1 MKDQGCRKENA
12 LQEKQKK
19 QFSLSLL
26 VRIFL
31 GLIVVISI
39 GICAR
44 SIMQYNELNREAEQ
58 LEAALE
64 GLREI
69 RAELIED
76 LGSADEL
83 KRILADYQ
91 AYNELIDSGTATS
104 DALAEYQEQLNYIRE
119 LLNSS
124 KNKDYIVKIAKDELN
139 LYFADE
145 EIIYNDIN

>member
-1 MKDQGCRKENA
+1 VQK
-12 LQEKQKK
+12 QEGKK

-26 VRIFL
+26 MRIFL
-31 GLIVVISI
+31 GLLVVISI

-44 SIMQYNELNREAEQ
+44 SIMQYNELNKEAEQ
-58 LEAALE
+58 LETALE
-64 GLREI
+64 ELHEI
-69 RAELIED
+69 RAELIEN

-91 AYNELIDSGTATS
+91 IYKDLIDADTATLE
-104 DALAEYQEQLNYIRE
+104 DLREYQAQLDYIRE
-119 LLNSS
+119 LLNTS
-124 KNKDYIVKIAKDELN
+124 KNKDYIVKIAKDKLN

>member
-1 MKDQGCRKENA
+1 ME
-12 LQEKQKK
+12 EKAKK

-26 VRIFL
+26 MRVFL
-31 GLIVVISI
+31 GLLVIISI

-58 LEAALE
+58 LEGALTALKE
-64 GLREI
+64 LRE
-69 RAELIED
+69 ELIQD

-91 AYNELIDSGTATS
+91 AYNELIDAGTATS
-104 DALAEYQEQLNYIRE
+104 EALEEYQMQLDYIRE

-124 KNKDYIVKIAKDELN
+124 KNKDYIVKIARDELN

-145 EIIYNDIN
+145 EIIYNDIK

>member
-1 MKDQGCRKENA
+1 MQNTE
-12 LQEKQKK
+12 KK

-26 VRIFL
+26 IRIFL
-31 GLIVVISI
+31 GLLIVISV

-58 LEAALE
+58 LEAALADLNE
-64 GLREI
+64 V

-91 AYNELIDSGTATS
+91 AYNELIDAGTATS
-104 DALAEYQEQLNYIRE
+104 EALEEYQAQLDYIRE
-119 LLNSS
+119 LLNAS
-124 KNKDYIVKIAKDELN
+124 KNKEYIVKIAKDELG

>member
-1 MKDQGCRKENA
+1 M
-12 LQEKQKK
+12 QEKTKS

-44 SIMQYNELNREAEQ
+44 SIMQYNELTREAEQ
-58 LEAALE
+58 LEEALIE
-64 GLREI
+64 LEDI

-76 LGSADEL
+76 
-83 KRILADYQ
+83 I
-91 AYNELIDSGTATS
+91 NSGTATS
-104 DALAEYQEQLNYIRE
+104 DVLAEYQMQLDYIRE

>member
-1 MKDQGCRKENA
+1 MQSKT
-12 LQEKQKK
+12 KK

-26 VRIFL
+26 MRIFL
-31 GLIVVISI
+31 GLLVILSI

-44 SIMQYNELNREAEQ
+44 SIMRYNELNREAER
-58 LEAALE
+58 LEAALKE
-64 GLREI
+64 LGEL

-83 KRILADYQ
+83 NRILSDYQ
-91 AYNELIDSGTATS
+91 AYNELIDAGTATS
-104 DALAEYQEQLNYIRE
+104 EALEEYQARLAQIRE

-124 KNKDYIVKIAKDELN
+124 KHKDYIVKIAKDELN

>member
-1 MKDQGCRKENA
+1 M
-12 LQEKQKK
+12 
-19 QFSLSLL
+19 
-26 VRIFL
+26 RIFL
-31 GLIVVISI
+31 GLLVVISI

-58 LEAALE
+58 LEAALNE
-64 GLREI
+64 LYEI

-91 AYNELIDSGTATS
+91 AYNELINTETATS
-104 DALAEYQEQLNYIRE
+104 EALAEYQAQLDQIRE

-124 KNKDYIVKIAKDELN
+124 KNKEYITKIARDQLG

>member
-1 MKDQGCRKENA
+1 MP
-12 LQEKQKK
+12 EKTKK

-26 VRIFL
+26 MRIFL
-31 GLIVVISI
+31 GLLVIISI

-44 SIMQYNELNREAEQ
+44 SIMQYNALNREAEE
-58 LEAALE
+58 LEAALAD
-64 GLREI
+64 LNEI

-76 LGSADEL
+76 LGSAEEL

-91 AYNELIDSGTATS
+91 AYNELIDAGTATS
-104 DALAEYQEQLNYIRE
+104 EALEEYQIQLDRIKE
-119 LLNSS
+119 ILNSS

>member
-1 MKDQGCRKENA
+1 MQSKG
-12 LQEKQKK
+12 KK

-26 VRIFL
+26 MRIFL
-31 GLIVVISI
+31 GLLVVISI

-58 LEAALE
+58 LEAALNE
-64 GLREI
+64 LYEI

-91 AYNELIDSGTATS
+91 AYNELINTETATS
-104 DALAEYQEQLNYIRE
+104 EALAEYQAQLDQIRE

-124 KNKDYIVKIAKDELN
+124 KNKEYITKIARDQLG

>member
-1 MKDQGCRKENA
+1 M
-12 LQEKQKK
+12 QEKTKS

-44 SIMQYNELNREAEQ
+44 SIMQYNELTREAEQ
-58 LEAALE
+58 LEKALIE
-64 GLREI
+64 LEDI

-91 AYNELIDSGTATS
+91 AYNELINSGTATS
-104 DALAEYQEQLNYIRE
+104 DVLAEYQMQLDYIRE

>member
-1 MKDQGCRKENA
+1 MQSKG
-12 LQEKQKK
+12 KK

-26 VRIFL
+26 MRIFL
-31 GLIVVISI
+31 GLLVVISI

-58 LEAALE
+58 LEAALNE
-64 GLREI
+64 LCEI

-91 AYNELIDSGTATS
+91 AYNELINAETATS
-104 DALAEYQEQLNYIRE
+104 EALAEYQAQLDQIRE

-124 KNKDYIVKIAKDELN
+124 KNKEYITKIARDQLG

>member
-1 MKDQGCRKENA
+1 MQSKPKN
-12 LQEKQKK
+12 

-26 VRIFL
+26 IRIFL
-31 GLIVVISI
+31 GLLIVISI

-44 SIMQYNELNREAEQ
+44 SIMQYNELNREAER
-58 LEAALE
+58 LESALAE
-64 GLREI
+64 LRVI

-83 KRILADYQ
+83 NRILENYQ
-91 AYNELIDSGTATS
+91 VYTELINEGTATS
-104 DALAEYQEQLNYIRE
+104 EALQEYQMQLDHIRE

-124 KNKDYIVKIAKDELN
+124 KNKDYIVKIAKDELH

>member
-1 MKDQGCRKENA
+1 M
-12 LQEKQKK
+12 
-19 QFSLSLL
+19 
-26 VRIFL
+26 RIFL
-31 GLIVVISI
+31 GLLVVISI

-58 LEAALE
+58 LEAALNE
-64 GLREI
+64 LYEI

-91 AYNELIDSGTATS
+91 AYNELINAETATS
-104 DALAEYQEQLNYIRE
+104 EALAEYQAQLDQIRE

-124 KNKDYIVKIAKDELN
+124 KNKEYITKIARDQLG

>member
-1 MKDQGCRKENA
+1 MQSNT
-12 LQEKQKK
+12 KK

-26 VRIFL
+26 MRIFL
-31 GLIVVISI
+31 GLLVVISI

-64 GLREI
+64 DLYEI

-76 LGSADEL
+76 LGSAEEL
-83 KRILADYQ
+83 KRILADYE
-91 AYNELIDSGTATS
+91 AYNELIDAGTATS
-104 DALAEYQEQLNYIRE
+104 ENLEEYQAQLDYIRE
-119 LLNSS
+119 ILNSS
-124 KNKDYIVKIAKDELN
+124 KNKDYIVKIAKNELN

-145 EIIYNDIN
+145 EIIYTDID